1 MCVSVSMWNVSHAV
15 TWGLVTQ
22 FISEEGSIH
31 PKVVTILVKDKE
43 NVIKKNQ
50 KKVLLLVLQFLQVSM

>member
-1 MCVSVSMWNVSHAV
+1 MTGSTA
-15 TWGLVTQ
+15 GLGMES
-22 FISEEGSIH
+22 ISLKRNMKSIH
-31 PKVVTILVKDKE
+31 PKVVTILVKDKG